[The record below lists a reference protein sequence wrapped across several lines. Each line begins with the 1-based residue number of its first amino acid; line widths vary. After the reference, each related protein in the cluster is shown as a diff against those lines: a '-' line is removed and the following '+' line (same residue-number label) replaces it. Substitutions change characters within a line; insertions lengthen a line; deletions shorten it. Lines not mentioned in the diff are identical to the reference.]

1 MVECHP
7 SGVLYES
14 TINDEKTMDELFE
27 LAEEDRQTVEFMK
40 AYLPQ
45 DVKGKFTDDDLYYL
59 HDVMLDYFNDSGVLD
74 QEPDAEGYIDIDTE
88 KVAEVLQKQAKK
100 DQIGDFTLDDLL
112 WVVQGELEFGE

>member
-1 MVECHP
+1 MAQDEFLEDDLDDQKTVEYIKNTLP
-7 SGVLYES
+7 QELKDKYTDDILYYMLDV
-14 TINDEKTMDELFE
+14 IND
-27 LAEEDRQTVEFMK
+27 
-40 AYLPQ
+40 Y
-45 DVKGKFTDDDLYYL
+45 FTT
-59 HDVMLDYFNDSGVLD
+59 SGVLD

>member
-14 TINDEKTMDELFE
+14 TINDAKTMDELFE

>member
-1 MVECHP
+1 
-7 SGVLYES
+7 
-14 TINDEKTMDELFE
+14 MDELFE

-59 HDVMLDYFNDSGVLD
+59 HDVMLDYFKDSGVLD

>member
-1 MVECHP
+1 
-7 SGVLYES
+7 
-14 TINDEKTMDELFE
+14 MDELFE